1 MRLALGILLGGL
13 LFAAACGGDDE
24 KTGSATDT
32 SRTTIGPSGSPAA
45 AQQINVTLQEY
56 SIIPEKKS
64 AKAGKVTFNIENKGP
79 KEPHELLMFKTD
91 LPLDKL
97 PTQSDGALNEDAQE
111 LDEVDETEPI
121 NPGQKT
127 SLSVDVEPGRYILVC
142 NVGEETGGEKVRH
155 FQQGMVT
162 EFTVD

>member
-1 MRLALGILLGGL
+1 
-13 LFAAACGGDDE
+13 
-24 KTGSATDT
+24 
-32 SRTTIGPSGSPAA
+32 
-45 AQQINVTLQEY
+45 
-56 SIIPEKKS
+56 
-64 AKAGKVTFNIENKGP
+64 
-79 KEPHELLMFKTD
+79 MFKTD